1 MARRLISK
9 VGGFVH
15 DIETVASLSDEPNNI
30 RLLSDRSLYI
40 LQNLSGE
47 DVTFLSRYG
56 EILTNGFYLP
66 VTAGAPEESD
76 VEGAVDLIRR
86 DLNSMG
92 VEQLLECICA
102 ANSALVEAAALA
114 GQAVGDIASNGEVAV
129 GPDEQ
134 FPDQASYFDA
144 KCNVA
149 NAIFDT
155 ILGMVDWL
163 DDNDVDL
170 IAGLFGGVTSG
181 LLVGIAISGPMGWA
195 WALVGSLVA
204 GIAGYMIK
212 LAVNFSDLSAALSD
226 THDECVLGLFN
237 ASDAAAAR
245 TNFIDAVEA
254 GTPTIT
260 SIESGFLGLLLVS
273 DLINNLFAPR
283 DDIVLYTSP
292 SPVDCGAALLASWTF
307 PTDEEGWTFR
317 DDSSGASSAS
327 GAYNA
332 VDLALEVTKV
342 NAGGGGRPESKGT
355 WIKTGLAIVV
365 TPGSSVQMDH
375 AGTSDAIKQ
384 GGYIK
389 VIYSDM
395 TETNRVLDIGAT
407 AGTMVM
413 TLPDAKTITD
423 IECSLSRTTSSAN
436 THTSDILE
444 IRVYG
449 T

>member
-1 MARRLISK
+1 MARRSIAK
-9 VGGFVH
+9 IQGFVH

-40 LQNLSGE
+40 LQNLSSE
-47 DVTFLSRYG
+47 DITFLSRYG

-66 VTAGAPEESD
+66 VTAGSPEESD
-76 VEGAVDLIRR
+76 VVDAVDLMRR

-102 ANSALVEAAALA
+102 ANSALVEQAALA
-114 GQAVGDIASNGEVAV
+114 GQAVGEIASNGEVAV

-134 FPDQASYFDA
+134 FPDQSSYFDA
-144 KCNVA
+144 KCNVS

-170 IAGLFGGVTSG
+170 IAGLFGGVTTG

-195 WALVGSLVA
+195 WALVGALVS
-204 GIAGYMIK
+204 GMAGYIIK

-237 ASDAAAAR
+237 ASDAGAAKA
-245 TNFIDAVEA
+245 NFIEAVEA

-260 SIESGFLGLLLVS
+260 SVESGFLGILLVS

-283 DDIVLYTSP
+283 GDIVLYASP
-292 SPVDCGAALLASWTF
+292 DPVDCGGALLASWTY
-307 PTDEEGWTFR
+307 PTDAEGWTFR
-317 DDSSGASSAS
+317 DDSEGASSAS
-327 GAYNA
+327 GVYNA
-332 VDLALEVTKV
+332 AEQALQVTKV
-342 NAGGGGRPESKGT
+342 NAGGGGRPLSKGT
-355 WIKTGLAIVV
+355 WLETGLSIVV
-365 TPGSSVQMDH
+365 PAGSSVQMDY
-375 AGTSDAIKQ
+375 AGTSDFIAQ

-389 VIYSDM
+389 VIYSDVS
-395 TETNRVLDIGAT
+395 ETNRVLDLGAT

-423 IECSLSRTTSSAN
+423 IECSLSRATSAAN

-444 IRVYG
+444 VRVYG